1 MAGKNVLT
9 VNDLNFDSEVL
20 RSAEPVLVDFTATW
34 CGPCRQIAPFVDQLA
49 DEYVGKMKVAKLD
62 IDEAPGTAAKYG
74 IRGVPTLVVFK
85 GGKPVA
91 TQQGAA
97 PKTII
102 QQVMERGL
110 NT

>member
-9 VNDLNFDSEVL
+9 VNDLNFDAEVL
-20 RSAEPVLVDFTATW
+20 KSAEPVLVDFTATW

-110 NT
+110 AT

>member
-9 VNDLNFDSEVL
+9 VNDLNFGTEVL
-20 RSAEPVLVDFTATW
+20 ESDQPVLVDFTATW

-85 GGKPVA
+85 GGQPVA

-110 NT
+110 NS